1 MVKHHIANANLMVSG
16 VALGRCLCCRHTY
29 ARCGLQQWT
38 TTWIGIPSSV
48 ELGWSE
54 AVRQQE
60 MMCILCVAISNVSQA
75 R

>member
-16 VALGRCLCCRHTY
+16 VALDRCLCCRHTC

-38 TTWIGIPSSV
+38 AWIGIPSSV

-54 AVRQQE
+54 TVRQQE
-60 MMCILCVAISNVSQA
+60 VTCILCVAISNVSQA